1 MAKPKEKAEFG
12 DFQTPD
18 DLAAQ
23 VAECIRS
30 LGIAPKSI
38 LEPTCG
44 KGNILH
50 TACEAFPDAEKALG
64 VEISA
69 DYFDLAT
76 SRFFVP
82 RRGPEVRI
90 INADFF
96 NADWS
101 EHYADLADPLL
112 VIGNP
117 PWVTNSELGLLG
129 SNNLPVKSNFHKLNG
144 FDAKTG
150 KSNFDISEW
159 MLLRTAEL
167 LDGRDA
173 MLAMLCKTAVARK
186 VIKYVWKKGIDISL
200 ASLFRID
207 AQEHFGA
214 AVDACL
220 MVLKFG
226 EPACNEASVYSSL
239 TATNPEQVMG
249 YKNGE
254 LIASI
259 KEFDS
264 LEHLQSFSK
273 GHWRSG
279 VKHDCSKV
287 MELRKEEGVLLNGFD
302 EQVDIEADYLFP
314 LLKSSDLSKESVPD
328 PRRWVIVTQ
337 RRVGEDTSQIQ
348 HKAPKTWTYLER
360 YSELLDGRKSSIYVG
375 RTRFAVFGIGDY
387 SFASWKVAISGFYK
401 SLSFQVVCPCE
412 GKPVMLDDT
421 CYSLP
426 FDSFEEAKHVAD
438 LLNSPTA
445 QTFLSSLVFWDAKR
459 PVTVDL
465 LNSLDIPSLEL
476 FLQPRDRH
484 LFQRDNQIR
493 LF

>member
-1 MAKPKEKAEFG
+1 MGVKKEFG
-12 DFQTPD
+12 DFQTPY
-18 DLAAQ
+18 DLAVQ
-23 VAECIRS
+23 VAQRVGE
-30 LGIAPKSI
+30 LGFLPKSI

-50 TACEAFPDAEKALG
+50 AACQEFPGAEVALG
-64 VEISA
+64 VEISP
-69 DYFDLAT
+69 DYFDFAT

-82 RRGPEVRI
+82 TDGPQVRI
-90 INADFF
+90 LNANFF
-96 NADWS
+96 DADWVS
-101 EHYADLADPLL
+101 HLRDLPDPVL

-117 PWVTNSELGLLG
+117 PWVTNSALGLIG
-129 SNNLPVKSNFHKLNG
+129 SNNLPVKSNFQKLSG
-144 FDAKTG
+144 YDAKTG

-159 MLLRTAEL
+159 MLTRIADL

-173 MLAMLCKTAVARK
+173 MLAMLCKNAVARK
-186 VIKYVWKKGIDISL
+186 VIKFVWTKGLEISS
-200 ASLFRID
+200 AALFRID
-207 AQEHFGA
+207 AQEHFDA

-226 EPACNEASVYSSL
+226 GPATYEAAIYSSL
-239 TATNPEQVMG
+239 NSSEPEQVMG

-259 KEFDS
+259 RGFDS

-279 VKHDCSKV
+279 IKHDCSKV
-287 MELRKEEGVLLNGFD
+287 MELHREEGVLVNGFND
-302 EQVDIEADYLFP
+302 RVDVESDYLFP
-314 LLKSSDLSKESVPD
+314 LLKSSDLGKENLPE

-337 RRVGEDTSQIQ
+337 RRIGEDTSQILK
-348 HKAPKTWTYLER
+348 KAPKTWEYLLR
-360 YSELLDGRKSSIYVG
+360 YSEILDARKSSIYAG
-375 RTRFAVFGIGDY
+375 RPRFSVFGIGDY

-401 SLSFQVVCPCE
+401 SFRFHVVNPYE

-426 FDSFEEAKHVAD
+426 FDSFEEANHIAN

-445 QTFLSSLVFWDAKR
+445 QNFLSSRVFWDAKR
-459 PVTVDL
+459 PITVDL
-465 LNSLDIPSLEL
+465 LNSLDIGSLEL
-476 FLQPRDRH
+476 FLRPAGGRI
-484 LFQRDNQIR
+484 FENNNQIR

>member
-1 MAKPKEKAEFG
+1 MGAKKEFG
-12 DFQTPD
+12 DFQTPF
-18 DLAAQ
+18 DLAVQ
-23 VAECIRS
+23 VAECVGA
-30 LGIAPKSI
+30 LGFAPKSI

-44 KGNILH
+44 KGNILLA
-50 TACEAFPDAEKALG
+50 ACEEFPDADIALG
-64 VEISA
+64 VEISPE
-69 DYFDLAT
+69 YFDVAT

-82 RRGPEVRI
+82 RGGPEVKI
-90 INADFF
+90 VNANFF
-96 NADWS
+96 DADWS
-101 EHYADLADPLL
+101 AHLADLPDPLL

-129 SNNLPVKSNFHKLNG
+129 SANLPVKSNFHKLNG
-144 FDAKTG
+144 LDAKTG

-159 MLLRTAEL
+159 MLIRTAEL
-167 LDGRDA
+167 LAGRNA
-173 MLAMLCKTAVARK
+173 ILAMLCKTAVARK
-186 VIKYVWKKGIDISL
+186 VIKYVWKNDIDISL
-200 ASLFRID
+200 ASLYRID

-220 MVLKFG
+220 MIMKFG
-226 EPACNEASVYSSL
+226 EPACREASVYDSL
-239 TATNPEQVMG
+239 TAIEPEQVMG

-259 KEFDS
+259 KGFDS
-264 LEHLQSFSK
+264 LEHLHSFSK

-287 MELRKEEGVLLNGFD
+287 MELRKENGVLLNGFD
-302 EQVDIEADYLFP
+302 EFVDIESDYLFP

-328 PRRWVIVTQ
+328 PRRWAIVTQ
-337 RRVGEDTSQIQ
+337 RRVGEDTTQIQ
-348 HKAPKTWTYLER
+348 EKAPKTWEYLSR
-360 YSELLDGRKSSIYVG
+360 YAELLDGRKSSIYTN
-375 RTRFAVFGIGDY
+375 RSRFSVFGIGDY

-401 SLSFQVVCPCE
+401 SLFFHVICPYE

-426 FDSFEEAKHVAD
+426 FDSYEEAKHVAD
-438 LLNSPTA
+438 LLNSSTA

-476 FLQPRDRH
+476 FLQPRGRH
-484 LFQRDNQIR
+484 LFQKDNQIR